1 LRRET
6 SRRRLAQLNP
16 LKRPALRSHP
26 IRSFPSATPPAR
38 LHRRSLGALLFVV
51 SLFAGWATF
60 SAPVS
65 AAQVG
70 FTPTGQLPGLGS
82 GRIWS
87 VAIEPTVPSTILAG
101 TDAGVYV
108 SHDSGATWT
117 QALAGVRVW
126 TVGFDVRK
134 GAEAHA
140 FAGTDGKGVSAS
152 VDSGTTWVD
161 ASSGLGNLDIR
172 SLAFGLDGIAAG
184 TNAGVAL
191 SPNGQI
197 WHDGGLDRYS
207 IAAVAVAANYPQF
220 TVLAGADGAIS
231 GTLSTG
237 YLFSSSGGGAWE
249 VLQSGLPS
257 GAVVSSITSGQID
270 AAVPKRPLIVATS
283 QGVFR
288 SGDGGATWTA
298 GSGVPAALTL
308 TVAQFGPLDP
318 TLAYAGA
325 DSGGSTGGDFFRSTD
340 GGLTFHKADM
350 GLPSGSKNVDS
361 IAVANTTPPEVA
373 VAVNPPAGGSH
384 VYLESDTTAPAPP
397 QLVAE
402 SPGAAVPSSVP
413 TPIPTATPIPQ
424 VVRPAA
430 TPPPTSGIQRFA
442 QAAFHWPTPLVY
454 EVFFVLLALYVY
466 IRWRQRYYVE
476 GPP

>member
-1 LRRET
+1 V
-6 SRRRLAQLNP
+6 
-16 LKRPALRSHP
+16 
-26 IRSFPSATPPAR
+26 
-38 LHRRSLGALLFVV
+38 LFVV
-51 SLFAGWATF
+51 SLIAGWAAF

-70 FTPTGQLPGLGS
+70 FVKTGQLPGLGS
-82 GRIWS
+82 GRIWG
-87 VAIEPTVPSTILAG
+87 VAVAPSLPSTLLAG

-108 SHDSGATWT
+108 SHDTGATWT

-126 TVGFDVRK
+126 TVGFDPRSPT
-134 GAEAHA
+134 HA
-140 FAGTDGKGVSAS
+140 FAGTDGRGVSAS

-161 ASSGLGNLDIR
+161 ASSGLGDLDVR
-172 SLAFGLDGIAAG
+172 SLAFGIDGIAAG

-191 SPNGQI
+191 SPNGQT

-207 IAAVAVAANYPQF
+207 IAAVAVAANFPQF
-220 TVLAGADGAIS
+220 TVLAGADGATS
-231 GTLSTG
+231 GTLATG

-257 GAVVSSITSGQID
+257 GAVVSSITAGEID
-270 AAVPKRPLIVATS
+270 AAVPKRPMIVATS
-283 QGVFR
+283 QGIFR

-318 TLAYAGA
+318 TLVYAGA

-340 GGLTFHKADM
+340 GGLTYHKADT
-350 GLPSGSKNVDS
+350 GLPNGSKNVDA
-361 IAVANTTPPEVA
+361 IAVANTTPPEVV
-373 VAVNPPAGGSH
+373 VAVNPPTGGSR

-402 SPGAAVPSSVP
+402 SPGAKVPSSVP
-413 TPIPTATPIPQ
+413 TPLPTATPAPQ
-424 VVRPAA
+424 AVNPA
-430 TPPPTSGIQRFA
+430 TTSPPASGIQRFA